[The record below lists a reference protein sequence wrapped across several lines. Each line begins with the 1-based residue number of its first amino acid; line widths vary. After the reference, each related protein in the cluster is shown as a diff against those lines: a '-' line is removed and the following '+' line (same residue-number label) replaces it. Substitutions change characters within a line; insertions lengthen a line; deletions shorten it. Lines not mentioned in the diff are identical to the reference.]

1 MKVITLYL
9 STQTPA
15 PSTYAPVDATNK
27 AIVTWNINWDQI
39 YGSIGALDERIARVK
54 FQLSSLSQSG
64 VLTWAANSGVL
75 AIQGFGNKFSN
86 SYNGLILGYVGPMDN
101 PVAGNPNHILFGDTL
116 QTAGVTLNMPFGFN
130 SISVLCLDRTGA
142 LMPNLLDYQLILQ
155 FEIEDEKKEEYALD
169 RVYPK
174 Y

>member
-9 STQTPA
+9 STQSPA
-15 PSTYAPVDATNK
+15 GSLYAPIDATNK
-27 AIVTWNINWDQI
+27 SQVTWAINWEQL

-64 VLTWAANSGVL
+64 VFTWAANSGVL

-116 QTAGVTLNMPFGFN
+116 QTAGVTLNMPYGYGN
-130 SISVLCLDRTGA
+130 ITVLCLDRTGA
-142 LMPNLLDYQLILQ
+142 LQPNMVDYQLILQ
-155 FEIEDEKKEEYALD
+155 FEIEDDKDKYIID

-174 Y
+174 P